1 MVGAHGKCHLPFV
14 ALVQIPPYVYIWE
27 DTLLGCAIPPGVV
40 PAEDSA
46 GAQALEVH
54 ACVGGL
60 SRAIP
65 RARHALPPLSSHT
78 MA

>member
-27 DTLLGCAIPPGVV
+27 DTLLGCAMLPGVV

-46 GAQALEVH
+46 GAQVLEVH
-54 ACVGGL
+54 ACGGGGGV
-60 SRAIP
+60 AKQ
-65 RARHALPPLSSHT
+65 SHP
-78 MA
+78 MG